1 MTLPNPHY
9 RRDVGLNC
17 LACNTDMTCNTVTM
31 RDYLVLSQLLA
42 LGVVNVAEIV
52 KGSSF
57 AHAVTQLLGQQQMA
71 LAAQDCLKKPL
82 PNQI

>member
-1 MTLPNPHY
+1 
-9 RRDVGLNC
+9 
-17 LACNTDMTCNTVTM
+17 M